1 MGNHR
6 MVIVFGICLS
16 IAGCCMP
23 FADCAMASDVIRLF
37 DDKVNKNNVNVKPL
51 LNQTETMHVN
61 LSFNLVSIT
70 EFNEV
75 DQRFSC
81 NAWLDVY
88 WKDEL
93 LVWNSSEYGDLKMVW
108 PPNDKVWRPSLAVA
122 NIHNDFKTLE
132 IKSGIVML
140 QNDGTAKWAPGEA
153 FQTFCKVD
161 ISSYPFDK
169 QRCDIEFFIWGM
181 GLDEVVLHPMHDG
194 INTDAYK
201 KNGEWDIVAT
211 KAYQEV
217 RGTTTIMSMIV
228 VSFLLERRPFFYVL
242 NIVMPV
248 LVLAILNVFVFLIP
262 VESGEKISY
271 GITVLL
277 AFGVFMSF
285 ISDMLPQTSESICML
300 AVYMASLLILS
311 AAFVCIS
318 IIITRIHHK
327 ESLGDPVPKWVRNAT
342 LALECLSCQNK
353 KRIDPMGDEIT
364 REKEKVRNPNAVSV
378 LRAWEGSDPMTWT
391 RFSRALDSF
400 CFCFFTLAILAV
412 TGTIM
417 VKMKF
422 GGNKITIDSK
432 IH

>member
-1 MGNHR
+1 MAKNGK
-6 MVIVFGICLS
+6 VICFCISLLLAV
-16 IAGCCMP
+16 CCVP
-23 FADCAMASDVIRLF
+23 IADCAMASDVIRLF
-37 DDKVNKNNVNVKPL
+37 EDKINKNNLNVKPL
-51 LNQTETMHVN
+51 LDQTETMHVN

-93 LVWNSSEYGDLKMVW
+93 LVWNSSEYGDLQMVW

-132 IKSGIVML
+132 IKSGIVMVKH
-140 QNDGTAKWAPGEA
+140 DGSAKWAPGEA

-181 GLDEVVLHPMHDG
+181 GLEEVVLHPLHDG

-201 KNGEWDIVAT
+201 KNGEWDILAT
-211 KAYQEV
+211 KAHQEV
-217 RGTTTIMSMIV
+217 RGTSTIMSMIV
-228 VSFLLERRPFFYVL
+228 ISFLLERRSFFYIL

-248 LVLAILNVFVFLIP
+248 LVLSILNVFVFLIP

-311 AAFVCIS
+311 AVFVSLS
-318 IIITRIHHK
+318 IIITRLHHK
-327 ESLGDPVPKWVRNAT
+327 ESFGDRVPKWIQNVT
-342 LALECLSCQNK
+342 IALECLSCK
-353 KRIDPMGDEIT
+353 KRRRIKPKDYEVRRG
-364 REKEKVRNPNAVSV
+364 KEKVLSDEVIV
-378 LRAWEGSDPMTWT
+378 QQAWEDNDPVTWT
-391 RFSRALDSF
+391 RVSRALDSF
-400 CFCFFTLAILAV
+400 CFRFFTLAILIV
-412 TGTIM
+412 TGLVM
-417 VKMKF
+417 VKMKY
-422 GGNKITIDSK
+422 GGNEMTIDSK